1 MSNKLTYI
9 LKSSI
14 LLVAILL
21 TGGAWAATPVAV
33 WDGDL
38 GTSVKT
44 GTDGKT
50 YTLTLPSGCE
60 SWIQNDG
67 TLKIGSGNQ
76 SAYINL
82 QDGGNYNL
90 AQGTKISVLMEYENA
105 SAQTGAAPIYLQADA
120 YFGLKTK
127 ASSLEVLGDFW
138 GTTYPTAGTTIT
150 TMPSD
155 GSILMVYP
163 QGSGVVKVYSASTRE
178 GLSGASTGGDITG
191 LSFSNKYL
199 QKIGI
204 GGTFTDG
211 SSQGLKNFENLV
223 IKKVAIFTS
232 AITAVDAANYFFPS
246 EIQTINVP
254 SDTTVSAIKAQLD
267 SENYKAI
274 AVSAADGVTLTV
286 DEAFGCIASVS
297 SVGTVK
303 LAAASQPA
311 ASYLSGVDFSGV
323 QGALI
328 RSWITSS
335 GFGFNFRSA
344 NGSDVSGALVTTGDW
359 IHDNNSASGTSTA
372 MFADGLSTLTWS
384 SGGTYSYS
392 GSTMLNGYLD
402 DGSNGG
408 NGAVVKLSNVPYATY
423 DVIIYASTDTSNAK
437 FQAKTVNGTAY
448 TVDSSGVV
456 SAGNAVWGAS
466 RQDTPAYGT
475 NAIRVKNLS
484 GPLTIYGGL
493 NTYYTNSG
501 RGGIAAIQVI
511 NTAHEAT
518 ISSAGEYTLAGLFT
532 SVDSG
537 DTYIINVNES
547 ATLNIDSATTVGGV
561 TFNVASGKTLT
572 LTGSSTLTAAVIN
585 VKGEGMV
592 AMTSSV
598 LRGTVKGNG
607 TLYYNGVRPTTT
619 GTDVSLTNDDWRGTV
634 RITYNYLN
642 TATSTARQ
650 LFPQFWGSANS
661 KILWNGVAGYFGTSN
676 QSLAGWVLEDLS
688 VNDTTYPALRKND
701 GGSSSQTKAPFLEGS
716 GEFADAS
723 NPSER
728 FQFTT
733 GANFTG
739 KITITSSSSYGMNV
753 QFGETA
759 VGKVART
766 IHVLSGATV
775 NVAAGKT
782 WSAPGGIVVDG
793 TLNVGAGSTI
803 PAIVSGSAGV
813 VQITSAGTATI
824 SGVKDNAISSS
835 LVMVSGNLAVV
846 DTGITEL
853 TIPAETGVTF
863 FSMANG
869 KLNLSGC
876 TSLTTLKLN
885 LGSGTTFDLA
895 NVTLPASCT
904 TVLVDV
910 GSART
915 LTGYTISNLGTA
927 TLGFSATETKEEYA
941 NGTFSVS
948 NVPSGA
954 TVTVTRADGTTSNAP
969 VTDGTARLADYGTV
983 RISGA
988 ATDLDLTCDDE
999 SIAFD
1004 YASINASTWRDNAP
1018 VYTADG
1024 VYARANVYTQGDVG
1038 TFLVNNSAAM
1048 TLAVVGS
1055 MSPTANTI
1063 FLSLGGSGSGYN
1075 GIVLVRTANTD
1086 EVVIGYNEEGV
1097 VHKIAEMTVPN
1108 CATARHVYIITKED
1122 DGANSIFT
1130 VYLDGIKWKTLT
1142 ISKLTFV
1149 GGGVQVGA
1157 DFHGGIRDVAQSEF
1171 GGAAFIA
1178 IPNNESETGVLNAMR
1193 VYGRVITPAEIAE
1206 YTSVFPYVSPNG
1218 SSARTFTAA
1227 SENWIDETPGS
1238 EVWENSTGGNSG
1250 TPLTG
1255 AALNVTANV
1264 ETEVTVNLASET
1276 TYEALTIGGAA
1287 TTFVPGGNGG
1297 DVKVTGMTVIGTT
1310 VTNQYGAVDMSGGP
1324 MTITQDGDIT
1334 FDYSAYD
1341 ISAIYTTTDIPLTSD
1356 VDENGTKV
1364 HLIAPSAAS
1373 RTVSLVYTSGHYAM
1387 RVTPDHEAGSDVY
1400 YTGGYW
1406 GSNPSEPFTVVNE
1419 SGDATIVFPG
1429 DTVVIDGTH
1438 FAGSSAYFAGTL
1450 PTNVT
1455 AIRVD
1460 KNFTFESG
1468 VDNTAIL
1475 GGATVTVSDGYTL
1488 SFGTSYHSLTLGAVT
1503 FNGPGDVSIPVTAF
1517 VSGAVTGTAT
1527 LTIGGTVNVPST
1539 GSIANAVTGA
1549 GRVVFEGAL
1558 PAGSDLLTSLQ
1569 DSSSWTGTVELKN
1582 YKQTTENDAHKI
1594 INLGNY
1600 GNSSSTVALNG
1611 VTSTMYTGNNTY
1623 PDVTLG
1629 AIEIGEGG
1637 WSDNDGL
1644 SYTVSP
1650 LYKANLTG
1658 HGTITVKTGNA
1669 GTVRFVGDNHTFN
1682 GSVAF
1687 GNSTGKQVAF
1697 MATSSD
1703 SLPSVTAKTIVV
1715 AGRTNMSIASG
1726 KTWTADAI
1734 KLDGSLTVLTA
1745 EKATAT
1751 SVEPTAYLDG
1761 ATLTTT
1767 VDGEAGT
1774 TTYVTDE
1781 VTQISDNQAS
1791 LGAVTVSEPKLMT
1804 GSGGAYMSSL
1814 TINDGM
1820 TLTYDPVIT
1829 PLRVESAPVFNG
1841 TGKLKLAPRYADVTC
1856 GKFHLVTYP
1865 SESFNEYSEEALK
1878 SLVDSSSFN
1887 NATYTVSEVKVSL
1900 TGKQEDLSVASTDL
1914 WQLVL
1919 KVGDYDNDAKDVSIA
1934 QFGDSITEG
1943 IWRNGNY
1950 TSDGNAYRGTPNYRI
1965 PLMQLLEAYGYKPE
1979 ARGYREIGS
1988 MDANGVLADDN
1999 YKWHTGISAQRIYTG
2014 GSIRAGFMESIE
2026 AHLEQVGVTDI
2037 ITLKIGTND
2046 AKGNETA
2053 DNMFEGWTNLVW
2065 KIVRMRPTSKIVVCA
2080 PIKIRD
2086 GTEYNAPG
2094 LREKIAEYMMKD
2106 PNQGGFPAGQ
2116 VTLINGSPDGSNNY
2130 SGTEIIPDSDNYY
2143 MVGSTSVDRVHPN
2156 WNGHLRLANAWLP
2169 AVTNAIESMTAR
2181 AADAYTAQTV
2191 ASAESVAALAD
2202 YRAGYVKLATFTNV
2216 FTKVSTWDEPP
2227 YTWVND
2233 NFKNVEMSRVAYF
2246 VARKT
2251 KASPDTRYVWVDMD
2265 ADSTTGTTLADF
2277 GVPTSAS
2284 VNGVV
2289 NNLHIYS
2296 NSSAI
2301 ENVAPTVSGV
2311 RGTLMRTEKGVNIGN
2326 GISTDLV
2333 PDGPYGFDWND
2344 SINASGA
2351 WGVMNMARIF
2361 DGVTPTDHRKLLAA
2375 QMLFD
2380 FNGFNGG
2387 RQNALGLGNFAVH
2400 GPYLYGNGAVQNYNL
2415 NWTFTTDKDEMPT
2428 MDARAL
2434 ESGVI
2439 EIWGFVAMPNEG
2451 GTDAGYIDGTTAV
2464 ITNTTSSV
2472 TVPAGATAVAVSF
2485 STGDSIVLTST
2496 SVDLTGSGKVTV
2508 YATDATGAKT
2518 TTNISAAFM
2527 VTDNGDDTY
2536 TVELNPGA
2544 TVGEV
2549 SVTPEVDTEA
2559 ATAPMAFDSTAP
2571 VFTIKTIP
2579 GLWYTVASGADL
2591 ESLSN
2596 GNPEQA
2602 DEASETLTAPTF
2614 TGTVQYYKVTVA
2626 PSKAALVETPPAQE

>member
-1 MSNKLTYI
+1 MIGKLTRTI
-9 LKSSI
+9 VRTFAFALA
-14 LLVAILL
+14 LCA

-33 WDGDL
+33 WDGDFTTMTK
-38 GTSVKT
+38 G
-44 GTDGKT
+44 T
-50 YTLTLPSGCE
+50 YTLSENGNTKTDTYLQ
-60 SWIQNDG
+60 I
-67 TLKIGSGNQ
+67 SGNNGVLVT
-76 SAYINL
+76 STEALNVFTVIMRCSGL
-82 QDGGNYNL
+82 NL
-90 AQGTKISVLMEYENA
+90 ASANSQVLFTSY
-105 SAQTGAAPIYLQADA
+105 GAANSPHDNKTGVNLPANNAVCRGIWEGADWNSGATQGSVPANYTTLIYNHQQTNGTYA
-120 YFGLKTK
+120 YALGPTSDVDDTVVRTTLYSVVGLR
-127 ASSLEVLGDFW
+127 SS
-138 GTTYPTAGTTIT
+138 GTTYKGFAIGGLRGTT
-150 TMPSD
+150 
-155 GSILMVYP
+155 
-163 QGSGVVKVYSASTRE
+163 SAT
-178 GLSGASTGGDITG
+178 LLPATG
-191 LSFSNKYL
+191 LKITSIAVFS
-199 QKIGI
+199 
-204 GGTFTDG
+204 GTLTEAEMK
-211 SSQGLKNFENLV
+211 S
-223 IKKVAIFTS
+223 
-232 AITAVDAANYFFPS
+232 YFFPS
-246 EIQTINVP
+246 EVQTIAVNA
-254 SDTTVSAIKAQLD
+254 DTSVSAIKAQFN

-344 NGSDVSGALVTTGDW
+344 SGSDVSGALVTTGDW

-739 KITITSSSSYGMNV
+739 KITITSGSGYGMNV

-846 DTGITEL
+846 DTSITEL

-863 FSMANG
+863 FSMGNG
-869 KLNLSGC
+869 KLDLSAC

-1004 YASINASTWRDNAP
+1004 YTSITGAGTNRDNAP
-1018 VYTADG
+1018 VYTEDG
-1024 VYARANVYTQGDVG
+1024 VYARANVYTTGNGVG

-1193 VYGRVITPAEIAE
+1193 VYGRVITTAEIAE

-1324 MTITQDGDIT
+1324 MTITEDGDIT

-1356 VDENGTKV
+1356 VDEASTKV
-1364 HLIAPSAAS
+1364 HLVAPSAAY
-1373 RTVSLVYTSGHYAM
+1373 RTASLVYTSGHYAM

-1406 GSNPSEPFTVVNE
+1406 GTTE
-1419 SGDATIVFPG
+1419 STFAVTNASGAVTIVLPG
-1429 DTVVIDGTH
+1429 DTVVIPAYHDGT
-1438 FAGSSAYFAGTL
+1438 SAYFGATL
-1450 PTNVT
+1450 PANVS
-1455 AIRVD
+1455 AIRVE

-1468 VDNTAIL
+1468 VDDTAIL
-1475 GGATVTVSDGYTL
+1475 GGATVTVAEGCTL
-1488 SFGTSYHSLTLGAVT
+1488 SFATSWHNLTLGSVT
-1503 FNGPGDVSIPVTAF
+1503 FDGDGSVSIPTLTRTA
-1517 VSGAVTGTAT
+1517 SITGAVSGTAT
-1527 LTIGGTVNVPST
+1527 LTIGGTVTVPST

-1549 GRVVFEGAL
+1549 GRIVFEGAL

-1582 YKQTTENDAHKI
+1582 YTQTTEIDAHKI

-1644 SYTVSP
+1644 SYTVNP
-1650 LYKANLTG
+1650 LYTANLTG
-1658 HGTITVKTGNA
+1658 HGTITVKTGYE
-1669 GTVRFVGDNHTFN
+1669 GTVRFVGNHTFD

-1697 MATSSD
+1697 MKTSSD
-1703 SLPSVTAKTIVV
+1703 ALPSVTAKSVVV
-1715 AGRTNMSIASG
+1715 AGRSNMSIASG
-1726 KTWTADAI
+1726 KTWTAPGGVKI
-1734 KLDGSLTVLTA
+1734 DGSLTVLTA

-1751 SVEPTAYLDG
+1751 SVTPTAYLDG
-1761 ATLTTT
+1761 ASLTTT

-1781 VTQISDNQAS
+1781 VTAISDNQAT
-1791 LGAVTVSEPKLMT
+1791 LGAVTVSEPMRLT

-1841 TGKLKLAPRYADVTC
+1841 TGKLKLAARYAGVTC

-1878 SLVDSSSFN
+1878 ALVDSSSFN
-1887 NATYTVSEVKVSL
+1887 NTEYTVSEVKVSL
-1900 TGKQEDLSVASTDL
+1900 TGKQEDLSVAPSDL

-1919 KVGDYDNDAKDVSIA
+1919 KVGDYDHDAKEITIA

-2116 VTLINGSPDGSNNY
+2116 VTLINGSPDSGNNY

-2156 WNGHLRLANAWLP
+2156 WNGHLQLANAWLP
-2169 AVTNAIESMTAR
+2169 AVTNAFESMATR
-2181 AADAYTAQTV
+2181 AADTYTAQTV
-2191 ASAESVAALAD
+2191 ASAENAAELAD

-2216 FTKVSTWDEPP
+2216 WTKLNTWSESPYVSMNEA
-2227 YTWVND
+2227 YT
-2233 NFKNVEMSRVAYF
+2233 NVPMRRVAYF

-2361 DGVTPTDHRKLLAA
+2361 DGVTPTNHRKLLAA

-2400 GPYLYGNGAVQNYNL
+2400 GPYLYGNGAVENYNL
-2415 NWTFTTDKDEMPT
+2415 NWSFTTAKDDMPT

-2439 EIWGFVAMPNEG
+2439 EIWGKPLKP
-2451 GTDAGYIDGTTAV
+2451 GTIFAV
-2464 ITNTTSSV
+2464 
-2472 TVPAGATAVAVSF
+2472 
-2485 STGDSIVLTST
+2485 
-2496 SVDLTGSGKVTV
+2496 
-2508 YATDATGAKT
+2508 Y
-2518 TTNISAAFM
+2518 
-2527 VTDNGDDTY
+2527 
-2536 TVELNPGA
+2536 
-2544 TVGEV
+2544 
-2549 SVTPEVDTEA
+2549 
-2559 ATAPMAFDSTAP
+2559 
-2571 VFTIKTIP
+2571 
-2579 GLWYTVASGADL
+2579 
-2591 ESLSN
+2591 
-2596 GNPEQA
+2596 
-2602 DEASETLTAPTF
+2602 
-2614 TGTVQYYKVTVA
+2614 
-2626 PSKAALVETPPAQE
+2626 